1 MNEKETMKAAIEKKR
16 IIEFAASLG
25 INLTVLDEP
34 SKVREIPEKYR
45 SMEHN
50 VSSNESSFLKK

>member
-1 MNEKETMKAAIEKKR
+1 MKEKEAIEAEIEKKR

-25 INLTVLDEP
+25 INLTVVDEP

-45 SMEHN
+45 NIEHN
-50 VSSNESSFLKK
+50 VSPKEF